1 MSAFLHLS
9 DFHLSENDATSLK
22 GMEPTLILKN
32 TISKIVNKI
41 NDFGKLDGIIITGDI
56 SDDGSKTSY
65 LNANKILKKT
75 DLPILAVPGNHD
87 LRRPMMDH
95 FTTASNF
102 ATSQF
107 FDWAYETSDTKVIGL
122 DTLVEGETFGMLR
135 EESLNFLRE
144 NIQFEIKKN
153 LVLAIHHPPIKT
165 GIPFM
170 DKIGLKNSEELLECL
185 NTAEKPLRILCGH
198 VHGVYH
204 GSLGAHSVVTA
215 PSTCTRFSFN
225 RRSDA
230 PKGFKLFPTGF
241 AYLDSST
248 DGFWTPL
255 TTSNQ
260 V

>member
-1 MSAFLHLS
+1 MCIRDS
-9 DFHLSENDATSLK
+9 
-22 GMEPTLILKN
+22 
-32 TISKIVNKI
+32 
-41 NDFGKLDGIIITGDI
+41 
-56 SDDGSKTSY
+56 
-65 LNANKILKKT
+65 
-75 DLPILAVPGNHD
+75 
-87 LRRPMMDH
+87 
-95 FTTASNF
+95 
-102 ATSQF
+102 
-107 FDWAYETSDTKVIGL
+107 
-122 DTLVEGETFGMLR
+122 
-135 EESLNFLRE
+135 
-144 NIQFEIKKN
+144 
-153 LVLAIHHPPIKT
+153 
-165 GIPFM
+165 
-170 DKIGLKNSEELLECL
+170 SEELLECL
-185 NTAEKPLRILCGH
+185 NTAAKPLRILCGH

>member
-1 MSAFLHLS
+1 MSVFLHLS
-9 DFHLSENDATSLK
+9 DFHLSENEAASLK
-22 GMEPTLILKN
+22 GVEPTLILKN

-75 DLPILAVPGNHD
+75 GLPILAVPGNHD
-87 LRRPMMDH
+87 LRRPMIDH

-102 ATSQF
+102 AASQF
-107 FDWAYETSDTKVIGL
+107 FDWVYETSDTKVIGL
-122 DTLVEGETFGMLR
+122 DTLVEGENFGLLR
-135 EESLNFLRE
+135 EESLNFLNETIR
-144 NIQFEIKKN
+144 FEGNKN
-153 LVLAIHHPPIKT
+153 FVLAIHHPPIKT

-185 NTAEKPLRILCGH
+185 NTATKPFRILCGH

-204 GSLGAHSVVTA
+204 GSLGIHSVVTA

-230 PKGFKLFPTGF
+230 PKGFKLSPTGF
-241 AYLDSST
+241 GYLDSSK
-248 DGFWTPL
+248 DGFWTAL
-255 TTSNQ
+255 HTVN
-260 V
+260 